1 MTKCECLKSLNTA
14 YQTHCF
20 QRKLSAL
27 KCKSIKKFSKLPK
40 LRPASTDKPHS
51 TINHLMLAHFARHL
65 GLKITDYITMN
76 VPQKGALYRRC
87 KSSSGPATTSVL
99 GRLLLDPK
107 DTPKLGLFLTP
118 FSVSFRGNNRGVLL
132 FFRVGK
138 SVCALFFGVF
148 RHENAAPGGWENC
161 RKSFFSLQV
170 LWSCSSCLLAPLP
183 YFERGWWKAD
193 KSASAA
199 WHGSQATGNRRVPNF
214 YSNARDRKF

>member
-1 MTKCECLKSLNTA
+1 MCMTKCECLKSLNTA

-132 FFRVGK
+132 SFSGGQK
-138 SVCALFFGVF
+138 CVCTIFWG
-148 RHENAAPGGWENC
+148 
-161 RKSFFSLQV
+161 FS
-170 LWSCSSCLLAPLP
+170 A
-183 YFERGWWKAD
+183 
-193 KSASAA
+193 
-199 WHGSQATGNRRVPNF
+199 
-214 YSNARDRKF
+214 